1 MSVIEFVTSVMSVAP
16 SALLDYAVIA
26 LVLKLPLRLTL
37 IWAVRGFPLALV
49 LMAALRTWQQPIEL
63 TGGICLG
70 TVLLARLAQAATAW
84 ALSLLS
90 RFAALR
96 PAKPTSATGSGGI
109 APPVDPPRR
118 FSGR

>member
-1 MSVIEFVTSVMSVAP
+1 MSVIAFVTSVMSVAP

-26 LVLKLPLRLTL
+26 LVLKLPLRLKL
-37 IWAVRGFPLALV
+37 VWAARAFPLALV

-70 TVLLARLAQAATAW
+70 SVLVARLAQATTAW

-90 RFAALR
+90 QLAALR
-96 PAKPTSATGSGGI
+96 RAEA
-109 APPVDPPRR
+109 
-118 FSGR
+118 

>member
-26 LVLKLPLRLTL
+26 LVLKLPLRLKL
-37 IWAVRGFPLALV
+37 MWAARGFPLALV

-70 TVLLARLAQAATAW
+70 AVLLARLAQAATVWAVS
-84 ALSLLS
+84 ALSQL
-90 RFAALR
+90 AA
-96 PAKPTSATGSGGI
+96 
-109 APPVDPPRR
+109 VRR
-118 FSGR
+118 AAA

>member
-26 LVLKLPLRLTL
+26 LVLKLPLRLKL
-37 IWAVRGFPLALV
+37 VWAARGFPLAIV

-70 TVLLARLAQAATAW
+70 SVLLARLAQAAAAW
-84 ALSLLS
+84 ALSLASQL
-90 RFAALR
+90 AALR
-96 PAKPTSATGSGGI
+96 RAA
-109 APPVDPPRR
+109 A
-118 FSGR
+118 